1 MIMAFAYQPL
11 LGPVG
16 VGGALSVNADVGTCQ
31 TVGGAVAVCAQR
43 RCHAN
48 VGEVFLANQNV
59 RCGRQKTVAA
69 DVGNLEFVSLEYKIV
84 RAMAL
89 AIGIGNI
96 TISGPT
102 SVPKAARRCIA
113 DKAEIAT
120 SAPSVE
126 NRRYRPFSPLD
137 ATVAFVATSEQ
148 SCGFLRAWRL
158 LASEGVITV
167 NGKSAT
173 VYRDH
178 MGGGGTPPGGAP
190 ATASISIAIGL

>member
-1 MIMAFAYQPL
+1 MMAFAYQPL

-16 VGGALSVNADVGTCQ
+16 VGGIFSVNADVGTCQ
-31 TVGGAVAVCAQR
+31 TAGGAVAVCAQR

-48 VGEVFLANQNV
+48 VGEVFLTNQNV

-69 DVGNLEFVSLEYKIV
+69 DAGALECFGLEYNV
-84 RAMAL
+84 VWARWL
-89 AIGIGNI
+89 AISVGNI
-96 TISGPT
+96 TIAGPI

-120 SAPSVE
+120 SAPGVE
-126 NRRYRPFSPLD
+126 IGRYRSFSPLN
-137 ATVAFVATSEQ
+137 ATVAFVATSGQ
-148 SCGFLRAWRL
+148 SCGLLRAWRL
-158 LASEGVITV
+158 LASECVITV

-173 VYRDH
+173 VYRNIL
-178 MGGGGTPPGGAP
+178 GGGGAPPGGAP